1 MSEKKTKIPTVPE
14 SILKKRKRQS
24 ELAEKLRVQRQ
35 KAKKSAVAKRKTIF
49 KRAES
54 YVTEY
59 RNTERAII
67 REKRMAKNHGNFF
80 IEPEAKVAFVVR
92 IRGIMGVDPKPRKIL
107 QLLRLRQIQ
116 NGVFVKLN
124 KATINMLRTVEPYV
138 AYGYPSL
145 KTVRDLI
152 YKRGFGKVRGQR
164 IPITDNITIENAL
177 KRHNILCVEDLV
189 HEIYTCGPAFK
200 QASNFLWPFKLR
212 SPTGGYTKKTTHFN
226 EGGDAGNRG
235 KLIGKLVQR
244 MI

>member
-145 KTVRDLI
+145 KTVRDVI

-235 KLIGKLVQR
+235 NLIGKLVQR

>member
-235 KLIGKLVQR
+235 NLIGKLVQR

>member
-1 MSEKKTKIPTVPE
+1 MKKKTKIPTVPE

-145 KTVRDLI
+145 KTVRDVI

-235 KLIGKLVQR
+235 NLIGKLVQR

>member
-1 MSEKKTKIPTVPE
+1 MKKKTKIPTVPE

-235 KLIGKLVQR
+235 NLIGKLVQR

>member
-1 MSEKKTKIPTVPE
+1 MKKKTKIPTVPE

-59 RNTERAII
+59 RNTERSII

-152 YKRGFGKVRGQR
+152 YKRGFAKVRGQR

-212 SPTGGYTKKTTHFN
+212 SPTGGYVKKTTHFN

-235 KLIGKLVQR
+235 NLIGKLVQR

>member
-145 KTVRDLI
+145 KTVRDVI

-177 KRHNILCVEDLV
+177 KRYNILCVEDLV

-235 KLIGKLVQR
+235 NLIGKLVQR